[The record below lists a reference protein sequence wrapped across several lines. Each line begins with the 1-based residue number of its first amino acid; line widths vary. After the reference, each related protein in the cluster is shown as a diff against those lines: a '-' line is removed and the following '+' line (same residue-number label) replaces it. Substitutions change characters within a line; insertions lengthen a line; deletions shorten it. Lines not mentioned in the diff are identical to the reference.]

1 MIIAINLTRNAT
13 AIGPYNFLIDCCTH
27 IAQAKSNYFF
37 VFISNQTIEL
47 PKSLPN
53 IQCIILPQ
61 KFSNSISTAYWYNYT
76 LPAAIK
82 KCKANVLL
90 HIDGA
95 AALKINIPQY
105 IFANEIESNS
115 ATLYTSNF
123 IKKKQALFFNKVAA
137 IFVQTSI
144 SKTYIQQKFG
154 LDANKIH
161 VVLPG
166 FNKQFVATSWQQQQA
181 IKEQFT
187 NGLDYFLHTS
197 NLTET
202 AVVINVLKAFTQF
215 KKRQKS
221 NMKLVLLANKIAKN
235 NEVINSLS
243 QYKYR
248 ADVVVLIDKKDEVVC
263 GLTAAAYACIQTE
276 PHQNNFAAY
285 LNIMQCKV
293 PLIVA
298 ENIHTM
304 EILQQATLYVNPTDV
319 QAIAQ
324 AMMLVFTN
332 EDKRNQ
338 CIQAAST
345 FSNEYSWHKMA
356 ATFWQHLVATVN
368 Y

>member
-1 MIIAINLTRNAT
+1 MIIAINLTRNTT

-27 IAQAKSNYFF
+27 IALAKSNYFF
-37 VFISNQTIEL
+37 VFISNQTIVL

-53 IQCIILPQ
+53 IQCIVLSQ

-82 KCKANVLL
+82 KCKANILL

-95 AALKINIPQY
+95 AALKINIPQCT
-105 IFANEIESNS
+105 FANEIESNA

-154 LDANKIH
+154 LDANKIN

-166 FNKQFVATSWQQQQA
+166 FNKQFEAISWQQQQA
-181 IKEQFT
+181 TKEQYT
-187 NGLDYFLHTS
+187 NGVDYFLHAS
-197 NLTET
+197 NLTQT
-202 AVVINVLKAFTQF
+202 DDIINILKAFTQF

-221 NMKLVLLANKIAKN
+221 NMKLVLLANKIATN
-235 NEVINSLS
+235 NEVINSL
-243 QYKYR
+243 QLYKHK
-248 ADVVVLIDKKDEVVC
+248 ADIVVLIDESIKVISKI
-263 GLTAAAYACIQTE
+263 TAAAYACIQTE
-276 PHQNNFAAY
+276 YHQNNFTQY
-285 LNIMQCKV
+285 LNIMGCNV

-298 ENIHTM
+298 ENKYTN
-304 EILQQATLYVNPTDV
+304 EILQHAALYVNNTDV

-324 AMMLVFTN
+324 AMILLFTN
-332 EDKRNQ
+332 EGKRNDYLL
-338 CIQAAST
+338 AANT
-345 FSNEYSWHKMA
+345 LINQYSWHK
-356 ATFWQHLVATVN
+356 TVN
-368 Y
+368 SFLQHIIALDN